1 MKRSTIPQNDVKDL
15 FTECEILVINES
27 KFNTRAKYPNGFIII
42 GRSCPS
48 GSSIPRGVI
57 VYRKMSSFIDAQLIS
72 NDFIDCVIFRILP
85 MNIICVAPYIPPSN
99 SNYFQKE
106 YFDNLELFLE
116 KFKKDST
123 LCFGDLNTRFG
134 EPRVIRDDANYNSN
148 PDTVVNSN
156 GRTLKWRSRIT
167 SSMVYINYESNFSYF
182 RGGLRSQND
191 VCITNDINLIASFSF
206 GEKLIYSDHKP
217 VHITNQGNS
226 VANLDIVNRCALYTR
241 SLRHKQKNET
251 YYKTEELEH
260 AGNDS

>member
-1 MKRSTIPQNDVKDL
+1 MKQKFTQTDVKDL

-27 KFNTRAKYPNGFIII
+27 KFNIRAKCPNGFIII

-48 GSSIPRGVI
+48 GSSIPRGGVI
-57 VYRKMSSFIDAQLIS
+57 VYRKISSFIDAELIS
-72 NDFIDCVIFRILP
+72 NDFIDCVIFRILL

-134 EPRVIRDDANYNSN
+134 EPRVIRDYANYNPN

-156 GRTLKWRSRIT
+156 GRTLKNHIVNGLYT
-167 SSMVYINYESNFSYF
+167 DKINCESNFSYF

-191 VCITNDINLIASFSF
+191 VCITNDINLIASS
-206 GEKLIYSDHKP
+206 H
-217 VHITNQGNS
+217 S
-226 VANLDIVNRCALYTR
+226 V
-241 SLRHKQKNET
+241 KN
-251 YYKTEELEH
+251 
-260 AGNDS
+260 